1 MQDLETA
8 KHDIELPRRNFVTVN
23 LDGFQTGVGGDS
35 SWGLPVHDQ
44 YRLKSKGKYEFAF
57 TLQRT
62 MPR

>member
-35 SWGLPVHDQ
+35 SWG
-44 YRLKSKGKYEFAF
+44 YRY
-57 TLQRT
+57 TINT
-62 MPR
+62 D